1 MSEVPIRLP
10 DVAVIGFDAPI
21 RWLAEGWSDLM
32 KCFWQSLAYGLIL
45 TGFSIWL
52 VWTLYATHI
61 AFWVFAL
68 TCGFVFV
75 APMLAMGLYAAG
87 RVLEAGGKPSLA
99 DMLVVRSALRQ
110 DLAYLGLALLI
121 VFLIWGQIAQIVYGL
136 STFQTH
142 ATIGSLLHFTFGTAS
157 GHSML
162 MAGTLIGGLIAFFA
176 FTLVVVSAPML
187 LDRNADVFMATV
199 TSFRAVS
206 RNFLPMLFWA
216 FLLATLLLL
225 TVLTG
230 FLGLALV
237 FPWLGLASWR
247 AYRSLVLTAEPA
259 QS

>member
-1 MSEVPIRLP
+1 MTDAVRRLP
-10 DVAVIGFDAPI
+10 DVAKIGLATPFA
-21 RWLAEGWSDLM
+21 WLALGWSDLM
-32 KCFWQSLAYGLIL
+32 KCFWQSLVYGGLL
-45 TGFSIWL
+45 TAFSLWL
-52 VWTLYATHI
+52 VYTLYETKI

-75 APMLAMGLYAAG
+75 APILAMGLYAAG
-87 RVLEAGGKPSLA
+87 RKIEMGERPTLGG
-99 DMLVVRSALRQ
+99 MLFVRSALRQ

-121 VFLIWGQIAQIVYGL
+121 IFLLWGQIAQIVYGL

-142 ATIGSLLHFTFGTAS
+142 STIASLLDFAFRTPA

-162 MAGTLIGGLIAFFA
+162 AMGTIIGGLIAFFA

-187 LDRNADVFMATV
+187 LDQDADVFIATV

-206 RNFLPMLFWA
+206 KNLPAMLLWA
-216 FLLATLLLL
+216 FLLAALLAS

-230 FLGLALV
+230 FLALAVV

-247 AYRSLVLTAEPA
+247 AYRTLVLPL
-259 QS
+259 